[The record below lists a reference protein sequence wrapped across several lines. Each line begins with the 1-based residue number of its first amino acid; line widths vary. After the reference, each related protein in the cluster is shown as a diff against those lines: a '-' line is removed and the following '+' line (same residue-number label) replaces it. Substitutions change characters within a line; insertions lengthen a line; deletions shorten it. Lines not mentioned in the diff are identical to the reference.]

1 MRKFFVVFCLFVI
14 IATTATEA
22 KAQYRHHRGQ
32 VQVNGN
38 TVAIASVALG
48 VGLLNSLATH
58 SDAVKIA
65 KINADRDVEV
75 AKARAEASK
84 PQVINVPAGNKVV
97 VVNGNQQAT
106 KKVVRKVVVSGG
118 CYQPQV
124 LVSRPGC
131 YSVTRVYCPR

>member
-1 MRKFFVVFCLFVI
+1 
-14 IATTATEA
+14 
-22 KAQYRHHRGQ
+22 